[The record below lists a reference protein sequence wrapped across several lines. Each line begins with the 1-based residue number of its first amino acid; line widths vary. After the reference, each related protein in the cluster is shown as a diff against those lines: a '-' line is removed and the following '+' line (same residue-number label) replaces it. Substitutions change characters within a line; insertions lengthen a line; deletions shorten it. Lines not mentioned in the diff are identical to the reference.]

1 MDSKIFKDIF
11 EKVSENIVKLGIKKG
26 YFQIEKEAE
35 LKNKLIEI
43 INNEITELDDSQGLA
58 FFNPTFNNLGFNLNQ
73 IKTEEEAI
81 ILIFHELKHLLD
93 QYFDYNNEQHI
104 NEHIGFHQQYSDFGK
119 GQNESITERF
129 AMNMMEEFTGHKRTT
144 TSYDSLNL
152 NFKTDMV
159 RYQIEDRLNQLFC
172 ESMEIEL
179 DDLISMQNDESMER
193 LNSLIS
199 KFNEGADYERYFAAL
214 DGIYELR
221 YGRESKEN
229 ESDFTDD
236 EIRQIHE
243 YIQLAQDEIEK
254 FTRYRNPEN
263 VEILKRNFI
272 TTESKYK
279 ISEEQ
284 KEKLVCQ
291 IHPIRHQKSNDSFL
305 TDMFNMMRMDLL
317 ESGIKAS
324 ELVTNTG
331 EITSQQQIIIQEND
345 KTKDKEMLQE

>member
-11 EKVSENIVKLGIKKG
+11 GKVSENILSLGIKKG

-35 LKNKLIEI
+35 LQNKLIEI
-43 INNEITELDDSQGLA
+43 SNNEITELDDSQGLA
-58 FFNPTFNNLGFNLNQ
+58 FFNPNLNKLGFNLNQ

-81 ILIFHELKHLLD
+81 ILTFHELKHIFD

-104 NEHIGFHQQYSDFGK
+104 NEHIGFHQQYSDFGI

-129 AMNMMEEFTGHKRTT
+129 AMNMMEEFTGNKRAN

-172 ESMEIEL
+172 DSVGIEL
-179 DDLISMQNDESMER
+179 DDLISMQNDESMDR
-193 LNSLIS
+193 LNSLIL
-199 KFNEGADYERYFAAL
+199 KFNQGADYERYFAAL
-214 DGIYELR
+214 DGIYKLR
-221 YGRESKEN
+221 YGIDSKEN

-243 YIQLAQDEIEK
+243 YIQLAQDEFEK
-254 FTRYRNPEN
+254 FIKFRNPED
-263 VEILKRNFI
+263 IDKLKRNFI
-272 TTESKYK
+272 MTDSRYK

-284 KEKLVCQ
+284 KEKLVSQ
-291 IHPIRHQKSNDSFL
+291 IHPIRRQKSNESFL

-331 EITSQQQIIIQEND
+331 EITNQQQIIIQEND
-345 KTKDKEMLQE
+345 KTKNKEMLQ